1 MRQMVVS
8 KLIEPSL
15 KSITVKSPLRYPGGK
30 SRAIKQILPIVPEF
44 EEMREPMVGGGSVFF
59 ALKNIFPNKRFW
71 INDLNEDL
79 FLFWKQCNL
88 NVKELSAEIKKIKR
102 DRKDGKELFKEL
114 TNSENNFTDFE
125 RGVRFFVLN
134 RITFS
139 GTADSG
145 GFSKQAFL
153 RRFTDSSIE
162 RVEAVG
168 PLLEETDVTN
178 QDYEEILHAPGEKV
192 FIFLDPP
199 YLSKT
204 KSKLYGKNGSLHTSF
219 NHERFAENMKRCP
232 HKWLITYDN
241 SPEVIELFKFANI
254 YTWELQY
261 GMNNFKKKTA
271 AKGQELFISNYEIP
285 SLSHCKIN

>member
-1 MRQMVVS
+1 MELIAVTR
-8 KLIEPSL
+8 LIEPSL

-30 SRAIKQILPIVPEF
+30 SRAIKQILPIIPEF
-44 EEMREPMVGGGSVFF
+44 EEMREPMVGGGSVYF
-59 ALKNIFPNKRFW
+59 ALKNLFPNKRFW
-71 INDLNEDL
+71 INDLNKDL
-79 FLFWKQCNL
+79 FLFWKYCNL
-88 NVKELSAEIKKIKR
+88 NVQGLVEEIKRIKKN
-102 DRKDGKELFKEL
+102 RKNGRGLFNKL
-114 TNSENNFTDFE
+114 TNPENKFTDFE
-125 RGVRFFVLN
+125 RAVRFFVLN

-139 GTADSG
+139 GIVDSG

-153 RRFTDSSIE
+153 RRFTDSSIK
-162 RVEAVG
+162 RVESVG
-168 PLLEETDVTN
+168 PLLEETQVTN
-178 QDYEEILHAPGEKV
+178 QDYEEVIHAPGENV

-204 KSKLYGKNGSLHTSF
+204 ESKLYGKNGSLHTSF
-219 NHERFAENMKRCP
+219 DHERFAEDMKRCH

-241 SPEVIELFKFANI
+241 FPEVIELFKFANI

-261 GMNNFKKKTA
+261 GMNNYKQKSA

>member
-1 MRQMVVS
+1 MELMALN

-15 KSITVKSPLRYPGGK
+15 DNVMVKSPLRYPGGK
-30 SRAIKQILPIVPEF
+30 SKALKLILPIVPEF
-44 EEMREPMVGGGSVFF
+44 DEMREPMVGGGSVFF
-59 ALKNIFPNKRFW
+59 ALKNIFPHKRYW
-71 INDLNEDL
+71 INDLNKDL
-79 FLFWKQCNL
+79 FLLWKHCKTDI
-88 NVKELSAEIKKIKR
+88 KELTAEIKKIKNN
-102 DRKDGKELFKEL
+102 RKDGRELFNTL
-114 TNSENNFTDFE
+114 TNPKTNFTDFE
-125 RGVRFFVLN
+125 RAVRFFILN

-145 GFSKQAFL
+145 GFSKQSFL
-153 RRFTDSSIE
+153 KRFTDSSIE

-168 PLLEETDVTN
+168 PLMKETFVTN
-178 QDYEEILHAPGEKV
+178 EDYEKILHAPGENI

-219 NHERFAENMKRCP
+219 DHKRFAENMERCH

-261 GMNNFKKKTA
+261 GMNNYKQKTA
-271 AKGQELFISNYEIP
+271 AIGQELFISNYEIR